1 MGVRINSA
9 TAIVQPCAANSK
21 PHSSETL
28 AVLRVQ
34 RFVPPFGASS
44 QTHLQSA
51 SKFHTVVR
59 VPGRPKSKL
68 RSGCPVSRSLEI
80 LGDRWSLLV
89 IRDLMIRGAKH
100 FKDFQES
107 GEGIAS
113 NILADRLRKLQEA
126 GIISAEAG
134 ETDGRRIDYRLTEK
148 GINLAPLLLELLLW
162 GGQHEEDSMPRSMI
176 EKMKHHREA
185 ILAEVRRR
193 WREKNTTP
201 LQSKTGEW
209 HLP

>member
-1 MGVRINSA
+1 MIGN
-9 TAIVQPCAANSK
+9 
-21 PHSSETL
+21 
-28 AVLRVQ
+28 
-34 RFVPPFGASS
+34 SS
-44 QTHLQSA
+44 QSHLQYA
-51 SKFHTVVR
+51 SDFCKVSL

-68 RSGCPVSRSLEI
+68 RSGCPVSRSLDI

-134 ETDGRRIDYRLTEK
+134 ETDGRRVDYRLTNK
-148 GINLAPLLLELLLW
+148 GIDLAPLLLELLLW

-176 EKMKHHREA
+176 AKIKSHREA

-193 WREKNTTP
+193 WRERDTTP
-201 LQSKTGEW
+201 LQANTGEW